1 MSSNR
6 FNYLCCRYDLTAMES
21 LRNNRIGANRQVQF
35 AQSQTSKLKL
45 PNTSNNN
52 HNFSSRR
59 GLIDN
64 NVNRRNNVRR
74 NRFSSAVGANRY
86 NNQPQ
91 NNAIRLKQALLRR
104 QQIKRQQQK
113 NSQFKNRRKINSLNN
128 RMKLAPSNRYT
139 RKIDSRRDDA
149 PRYDSP
155 PNIMQNH
162 YDKEYSSTFNEPS
175 RSPTKRPFDPPNI
188 FTQGHPGE
196 TRYMEQGYGGPNVQS
211 FNSQG
216 KP

>member
-1 MSSNR
+1 
-6 FNYLCCRYDLTAMES
+6 MES

-64 NVNRRNNVRR
+64 NINRRNNVRR
-74 NRFSSAVGANRY
+74 NRFSSAVGATRY

-113 NSQFKNRRKINSLNN
+113 NSKFKNRRKISSLNN

-162 YDKEYSSTFNEPS
+162 YDKEYSNTFNEPL

-196 TRYMEQGYGGPNVQS
+196 TRYMEQGYGGPNVQN
-211 FNSQG
+211 FNSPG
-216 KP
+216 KNLTLRYTFLYILMTC

>member
-1 MSSNR
+1 
-6 FNYLCCRYDLTAMES
+6 MES
-21 LRNNRIGANRQVQF
+21 LRNNRLGANRQVQL

-45 PNTSNNN
+45 PNTNNNN

-64 NVNRRNNVRR
+64 NFNRRNNVRR
-74 NRFSSAVGANRY
+74 NRFSSAVGAGRY

-162 YDKEYSSTFNEPS
+162 YDKEYSNTFNEPF

-196 TRYMEQGYGGPNVQS
+196 TRYMEQGYGGSKAQS
-211 FNSQG
+211 FNTPG
-216 KP
+216 KKLIITYVGFII

>member
-1 MSSNR
+1 
-6 FNYLCCRYDLTAMES
+6 MES

-74 NRFSSAVGANRY
+74 NRFSSTVGANRY

-104 QQIKRQQQK
+104 QQMKRQQQK
-113 NSQFKNRRKINSLNN
+113 NSQFK
-128 RMKLAPSNRYT
+128 KL
-139 RKIDSRRDDA
+139 
-149 PRYDSP
+149 
-155 PNIMQNH
+155 
-162 YDKEYSSTFNEPS
+162 
-175 RSPTKRPFDPPNI
+175 
-188 FTQGHPGE
+188 
-196 TRYMEQGYGGPNVQS
+196 
-211 FNSQG
+211 
-216 KP
+216 

>member
-1 MSSNR
+1 
-6 FNYLCCRYDLTAMES
+6 MES
-21 LRNNRIGANRQVQF
+21 LRNNRLGANRQVQF

-45 PNTSNNN
+45 QNTNNNN

-86 NNQPQ
+86 NNQPP

-113 NSQFKNRRKINSLNN
+113 NSQFKNRRKINSLNT

-196 TRYMEQGYGGPNVQS
+196 TRYMEQGYGGPKVQN
-211 FNSQG
+211 FNSPG
-216 KP
+216 ENLTLRYTFL